1 MSQTLSMFKRLMC
14 VVHVDP
20 EHISPSFK
28 GRVTKVE
35 ESSGLILVRWFKV
48 DSYNPIVHNGC
59 YSPEDLLA
67 ELKPEILAVA
77 KAINTRWREMKDPKY
92 HTTKE
97 DSNRAFDHMSE
108 IMRTTNCI
116 MDSLKLDGL
125 ARYTFHMIAC
135 KVD

>member
-1 MSQTLSMFKRLMC
+1 MFRRGMRVTHIDKE
-14 VVHVDP
+14 HVGPD
-20 EHISPSFK
+20 FQ
-28 GRVTKVE
+28 GRVEEVE
-35 ESSGLILVRWFKV
+35 ESSGLIMVRWTNAHVAGF
-48 DSYNPIVHNGC
+48 NPVRVHNGC

-67 ELKPEILAVA
+67 ELKPEVLAVA
-77 KAINTRWREMKDPKY
+77 NAINTRWREMKDPKY

-97 DSNRAFDHMSE
+97 DSNRAFDHQSE
-108 IMRTTNCI
+108 IMQTTTAI